1 MDFDLSTEEKMKRK
15 LVEREEKQ
23 VKDRTPEQECELCKF
38 YDTSTGK
45 GSPKELIFEKKMT
58 IEEYKRW
65 IMERD

>member
-1 MDFDLSTEEKMKRK
+1 MKRK

-45 GSPKELIFEKKMT
+45 GSPKELRVVKT
-58 IEEYKRW
+58 IAADDYENFFLKEDEEYLA
-65 IMERD
+65 EET